1 MKLRISWQVY
11 PIRALLHR
19 WELRHNYVV
28 DKAIL
33 PLLSNLSFLRYAIP
47 THHLFS
53 WLVLT
58 PYQASFADYTRFR
71 RFIFFTTMTMS
82 KRVPSCSG
90 NSCFW
95 GEESR
100 WTAHHRGEIETRLK
114 FLKKKK
120 ERRNWELNLMEIH
133 LLFFDRVKLAFRM
146 NFSSERKIGENVGGE
161 NYYRID
167 FRIFATT
174 FRWNSLIEYF
184 PFVSE
189 RRFSD

>member
-114 FLKKKK
+114 FLKKKR
-120 ERRNWELNLMEIH
+120 EEELGIK
-133 LLFFDRVKLAFRM
+133 FDGNSFIILRPSETSVRM

-167 FRIFATT
+167 FIE
-174 FRWNSLIEYF
+174 SLQQRLGEIL
-184 PFVSE
+184 
-189 RRFSD
+189 